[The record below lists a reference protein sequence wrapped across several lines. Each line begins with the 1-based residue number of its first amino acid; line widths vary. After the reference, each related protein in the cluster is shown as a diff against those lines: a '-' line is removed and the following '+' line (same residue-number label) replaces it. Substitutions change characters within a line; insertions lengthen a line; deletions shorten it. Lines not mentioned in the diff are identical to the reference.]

1 MASIP
6 LDLQRRFEQRWAA
19 KFFFRPDPNAPKT
32 QELKPQVQQQRQ
44 PAKAN
49 EELAGLGAR
58 VSSLHQRCERET
70 DEVPRSAK
78 GGEHD

>member
-6 LDLQRRFEQRWAA
+6 LDIQRRFEQRWAA
-19 KFFFRPDPNAPKT
+19 KFFFRLDPTAPKT
-32 QELKPQVQQQRQ
+32 QELKTQVQQQ
-44 PAKAN
+44 AAAGEGK
-49 EELAGLGAR
+49 EHAGLGAR